1 MINRTYNPQEPLDLK
16 SDLAIGVKVNGCFNC
31 FVQGVLEEAHN
42 ALTAVTKSLDP
53 GQQMTIVPDIR
64 QAVRF
69 AAADLKEEGDLLP
82 GFCLPKVRPLLLH

>member
-1 MINRTYNPQEPLDLK
+1 MKAKYFLYL
-16 SDLAIGVKVNGCFNC
+16 
-31 FVQGVLEEAHN
+31 VQGVLTEAHN
-42 ALTAVTKSLDP
+42 ALTAVTKSLEP

-82 GFCLPKVRPLLLH
+82 GFCLPKVKFLNISASSLD

>member
-1 MINRTYNPQEPLDLK
+1 M
-16 SDLAIGVKVNGCFNC
+16 
-31 FVQGVLEEAHN
+31 
-42 ALTAVTKSLDP
+42 TKSLEP

-82 GFCLPKVRPLLLH
+82 GFCLPKVKLLNPPASSLA